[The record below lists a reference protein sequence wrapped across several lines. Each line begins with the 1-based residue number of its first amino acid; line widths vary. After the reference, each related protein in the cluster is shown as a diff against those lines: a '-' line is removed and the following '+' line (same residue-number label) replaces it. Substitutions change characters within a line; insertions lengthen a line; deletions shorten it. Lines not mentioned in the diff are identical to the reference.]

1 MYANSF
7 LEVYDGGSYKDT
19 RLFISEDGIIESAG
33 NQMFIIFTTGGNARQ
48 FTAKISFGIIR
59 TNH

>member
-1 MYANSF
+1 MYANSY

-19 RLFISEDGIIESAG
+19 KLFITENGIVKSAG
-33 NQMFIIFTTGGNARQ
+33 SQMFIIFTTGGNARH

-59 TNH
+59 TK